1 MVIIPILFYVGLS
14 ALVGLRGTQ
23 TRIGYWGTFF
33 LSLLITPVLMYVA
46 LLLLNPP
53 VSPSDSARSASR

>member
-1 MVIIPILFYVGLS
+1 MALIPILIYVGLS
-14 ALVGLRGTQ
+14 ALVALRGTQ

-33 LSLLITPVLMYVA
+33 LSLLITPVLMFVA

-53 VSPSDSARSASR
+53 VASDGARPASR